1 MEPALTRAEKSRRE
15 HRTLIRFL
23 IALEAIAIA
32 LLVAGIALDDD
43 SLRVASYALGMPV
56 TFALLG
62 NVGLYLSRPR
72 KNRPT
77 DAADGG

>member
-23 IALEAIAIA
+23 IALEAVAIV
-32 LLVAGIALDDD
+32 LLVAGIALDND

-62 NVGLYLSRPR
+62 NVGLYLSWPKTKGR
-72 KNRPT
+72 
-77 DAADGG
+77 AGGADNP